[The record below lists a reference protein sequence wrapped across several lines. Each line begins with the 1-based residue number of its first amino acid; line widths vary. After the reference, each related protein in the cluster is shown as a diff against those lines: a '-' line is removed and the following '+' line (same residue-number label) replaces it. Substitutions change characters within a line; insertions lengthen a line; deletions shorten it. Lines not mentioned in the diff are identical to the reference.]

1 MPISSCDSSTFELY
15 RLIQS
20 LVSFR
25 YVYVRFLDLRE
36 SQPFRKL
43 LKMLRYQRYHISY
56 PSVCVENGEI
66 PITPISF

>member
-1 MPISSCDSSTFELY
+1 LRSIKFQIDRGLFGFVLLY
-15 RLIQS
+15 LC
-20 LVSFR
+20 L
-25 YVYVRFLDLRE
+25 FLDLRE

-43 LKMLRYQRYHISY
+43 IKMLRYQRYHISY